1 MQLTKT
7 FTKEFNMFVGYTHL
21 NVEQTQDGITTYMN
35 GGYLPKDS
43 INIGVNYT
51 NEKLDVGLVG
61 RGIFGKGEDKPDY
74 MFPCKNYWV
83 VDLGINYKVNKNIKT
98 FVKVNNLFDKLYSEQ
113 SGSSAV
119 EPTRWYTREG
129 RNFLVGMEYNF

>member
-1 MQLTKT
+1 
-7 FTKEFNMFVGYTHL
+7 MFVGYTHL